1 MTAKSFN
8 YYGFDKCTYY
18 DCVDLVHSTNRK
30 HIFIL
35 NTWFLLVNV
44 LYLVFSFLNLFGVT
58 QERIPFFAGYVAG
71 SVAFSLLLGL
81 CPRFV
86 EKHNRLMIYLSVLIM
101 ISYGI
106 LSSIA
111 QPYMPATM
119 FLILLTVVSLSYI
132 GTMAE
137 MSFMSVVGVGLF
149 LLSSFWFKTFSI
161 AYHDLYNVV
170 IVMTLS
176 IGLHYTIQH
185 TRMQQFV
192 LYQRDLQIQRELE
205 VKSSF
210 DGLTSLLNRGRFF
223 SMAEEVLRTIDDEY
237 ITLCL
242 LDLDGFKEIN
252 DQLGHQMGD
261 KAIQVAGKTILE
273 TLNIDLSER
282 WSFPERVLKNKTSFA
297 GRLGGDEF
305 IAIIRGKT
313 TQEDVVPVLQ
323 QMLATLNAV
332 RFDNLD
338 GIHASFGVTQISRA
352 DKDIDA
358 AYKRA
363 DDALYKSKRAGKNQV
378 HFSTEAGA

>member
-1 MTAKSFN
+1 
-8 YYGFDKCTYY
+8 
-18 DCVDLVHSTNRK
+18 
-30 HIFIL
+30 
-35 NTWFLLVNV
+35 
-44 LYLVFSFLNLFGVT
+44 
-58 QERIPFFAGYVAG
+58 
-71 SVAFSLLLGL
+71 
-81 CPRFV
+81 
-86 EKHNRLMIYLSVLIM
+86 
-101 ISYGI
+101 
-106 LSSIA
+106 
-111 QPYMPATM
+111 
-119 FLILLTVVSLSYI
+119 
-132 GTMAE
+132 
-137 MSFMSVVGVGLF
+137 
-149 LLSSFWFKTFSI
+149 
-161 AYHDLYNVV
+161 
-170 IVMTLS
+170 
-176 IGLHYTIQH
+176 
-185 TRMQQFV
+185 
-192 LYQRDLQIQRELE
+192 
-205 VKSSF
+205 
-210 DGLTSLLNRGRFF
+210 
-223 SMAEEVLRTIDDEY
+223 MAEEVLRTIDDEY

-242 LDLDGFKEIN
+242 LDFDGFKEIN